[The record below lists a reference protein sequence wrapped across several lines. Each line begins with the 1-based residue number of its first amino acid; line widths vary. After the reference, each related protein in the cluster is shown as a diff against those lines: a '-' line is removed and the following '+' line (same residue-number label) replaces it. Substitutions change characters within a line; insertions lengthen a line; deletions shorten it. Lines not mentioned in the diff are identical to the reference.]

1 MAGDWNQNLAV
12 KQTRRA
18 AKVPLLRKMVVL
30 CSLGTIILIASW
42 VYNRK
47 TGLIGSAGIDGD
59 EYAKRLL
66 AVVYSPGK
74 IKPRRPQLIAGAFG
88 RESYSTF
95 NAGDAAGSC
104 KALPFGLACFLTALA
119 FGF

>member
-74 IKPRRPQLIAGAFG
+74 RKPRRPQLIAGAFG
-88 RESYSTF
+88 EER
-95 NAGDAAGSC
+95 
-104 KALPFGLACFLTALA
+104 L
-119 FGF
+119 